1 MKFLIDTECWLWWL
15 LEPERLNP
23 KALELIASR
32 DHVIYFSAASSWEI
46 SIKCRLGKLFLPEEP
61 ASYVPSRLHQDG
73 MMALPIEHS
82 HALRVYSLPD
92 HHRDPFDRL
101 LIAQA
106 QCESLPILTS
116 DRQFRKYS
124 VRVLW
129 GSRRSGATT

>member
-46 SIKCRLGKLFLPEEP
+46 SIKCRLGKLRLPEEP
-61 ASYVPSRLHQDG
+61 ATYVPSRLHQES
-73 MMALPIEHS
+73 MVALPIEHS
-82 HALRVYSLPD
+82 HALHVYSLPD

-116 DRQFRKYS
+116 DRQFRKYR

-129 GSRRSGATT
+129 GSRRSTSTI